1 MRRIIDQSVAVA
13 FRTRAMIRLPINQPT
28 RMTIGISDESG
39 AILALYRM
47 PDGTVFSSDVA
58 MTKARNAY
66 YFSTREGYE
75 VLRDVARNAP
85 RGARPLHVDAGAA
98 GRQGLGGHRAHD
110 QLRRAAALPARDR
123 SRGAARKNGAE
134 RQHGPWFD
142 LYVYDSKNACTEGP
156 GPSRGGNRTYLN
168 QSGIVWFPGSAPL
181 YRGDRVIGGLG
192 VSGDGVE
199 QDDYVSQLGSEGFHP
214 PDSLRVDN
222 SVMTDSQGREV
233 RLPYLKLPRNPEIQK

>member
-1 MRRIIDQSVAVA
+1 
-13 FRTRAMIRLPINQPT
+13 MIRLPINQPA

-39 AILALYRM
+39 AILALFRM

-75 VLRDVARNAP
+75 VLRDFARQ
-85 RGARPLHVDAGAA
+85 RHARSLHLVAGAA
-98 GRQGLGGHRAHD
+98 GRQGLGGHGADD
-110 QLRRAAALPARDR
+110 QLRRPAALPAGHRP
-123 SRGAARKNGAE
+123 RGTAREEGQRAAARAVVRSLRLRREE
-134 RQHGPWFD
+134 RRAPRD
-142 LYVYDSKNACTEGP
+142 P
-156 GPSRGGNRTYLN
+156 GPSRGGNRNYLN
-168 QSGIVWFPGSAPL
+168 QSGIVWFPGSVPL

-199 QDDYVSQLGSEGFHP
+199 QDDYVSLLGSDGFHP

-222 SVMTDSQGREV
+222 SVMTDSKGRAV
-233 RLPYLKLPRNPEIQK
+233 QAARI